1 MQTKQTT
8 GLRTAATDY
17 VTVVQQ
23 ACNKVTGFLLLYK
36 EMERSI
42 SISGKSKS
50 TLTNYSRQLAHLALH
65 YNCFPL
71 ELDAEQ
77 VMDYLHLIKSRGTT
91 SATFFKFT
99 VYGLRYACRLR
110 GLAYKQFSLPA
121 IDKSVK
127 LPVVLNGTEV
137 KALLSACKLLKHRLL
152 IGLCYGCGL
161 RCSEVRNVQV
171 ADADTQ
177 RGMLHVRMGKGSKDR
192 CIPLG
197 KMLCRGIAQYITA
210 EHPHKYLFE
219 GNTGEA
225 LSQRGTQWVVC
236 QAVKRAGIRKE
247 VHTHTL
253 RHSYATHLLE
263 QGVNILTIKELLGHA
278 HIETT
283 LVYLHIAVPS
293 AQTVFSHWILYIINA
308 NAAAIRSGWCAQCA
322 LATGAAKPAIK
333 QLAIAYTECR

>member
-8 GLRTAATDY
+8 GLRTAANDY
-17 VTVVQQ
+17 VTIVGQ
-23 ACNKVTGFLLLYK
+23 ACNKVTGFSELYK
-36 EMERSI
+36 ELERAI
-42 SISGKSKS
+42 SITGKSKS

-99 VYGLRYACRLR
+99 IYGLRYACRMR
-110 GLAYKQFSLPA
+110 GLEYKQFSLPE
-121 IDKSVK
+121 IEKETK
-127 LPVVLNGTEV
+127 LPAVLNGSEV
-137 KALLSACKLLKHRLL
+137 KALLAACKLLKHRLI

-161 RCSEVRNVQV
+161 RCSEVRNVQI
-171 ADADTQ
+171 ADADLE
-177 RGMLHVRMGKGSKDR
+177 RGMLHVRQGKGSKDR

-197 KMLCRGIAQYITA
+197 KMLCRGIAQYISA
-210 EHPHKYLFE
+210 AHPRNYLFE
-219 GNTGEA
+219 GNDGEGM
-225 LSQRGTQWVVC
+225 SQRGTQWIVTE
-236 QAVKRAGIRKE
+236 AVKRAGIRKE

-263 QGVNILTIKELLGHA
+263 QGVNILVIKELLGHA

-283 LVYLHIAVPS
+283 MVYLHIAKPS
-293 AQTVFSHWILYIINA
+293 TQNVFSPLDTLY
-308 NAAAIRSGWCAQCA
+308 
-322 LATGAAKPAIK
+322 K
-333 QLAIAYTECR
+333 QD

>member
-8 GLRTAATDY
+8 GLRTAANDY
-17 VTVVQQ
+17 VTIVQQ
-23 ACNKVTGFLLLYK
+23 ACNKVTGFLGLYK

-50 TLTNYSRQLAHLALH
+50 TLTNYSRQLAHLGLH

-71 ELDAEQ
+71 DLDAEQ

-110 GLAYKQFSLPA
+110 GLEYKQFSLPE
-121 IDKSVK
+121 IDKDVK
-127 LPVVLNGTEV
+127 LPAVLNGPEV
-137 KALLSACKLLKHRLL
+137 KALLSACKLLKHRLI

-171 ADADTQ
+171 ADADIE
-177 RGMLHVRMGKGSKDR
+177 RGMLHVRQGKGSKDR

-197 KMLCRGIAQYITA
+197 KMLCRGIAQYIST
-210 EHPHKYLFE
+210 EHPSKYLFE
-219 GNTGEA
+219 GNDAEGM
-225 LSQRGTQWVVC
+225 SQRGTQWVVGE
-236 QAVKRAGIRKE
+236 AVKRAGIRKE

-283 LVYLHIAVPS
+283 MVYLHIAKPS
-293 AQTVFSHWILYIINA
+293 AQNVFSPLDTLY
-308 NAAAIRSGWCAQCA
+308 
-322 LATGAAKPAIK
+322 K
-333 QLAIAYTECR
+333 QG